1 MKINGELPMN
11 RTLKLCI
18 AALCLMILVRHAD
31 AQQTRKTT
39 KVGTTVAQ
47 FLKIPTGARSIAMGN
62 TGASLEGDVYSIYW
76 NPGALARLRTP
87 GEATFN
93 HAEWLADISYD
104 YAAAGL
110 TLEGL
115 GTLGVSITSLRVPED
130 IVRTEINPDGDG
142 RRWDYSSFAMGF
154 SFARSLT
161 DRFSIGFTAKYI
173 RESIWHMS
181 SQGFAFDIGTI
192 YTTSFN
198 DLKIGASISNFGTK
212 MRLDGHDISF
222 NNFPN
227 GSLGQG
233 PQNVESIYK
242 TESFDIPLTFRIGV
256 SMDLVRM
263 DNLRATAAL
272 DATHPNDNVE
282 YVNSGLELAYDEMFF
297 GRVGYKS
304 LFYDESEEGLT
315 WGVGVLFALNNTTG
329 IKVDYAFADFGRL
342 QNVQFV
348 SVGVTF

>member
-1 MKINGELPMN
+1 MN
-11 RTLKLCI
+11 KMIKLFI
-18 AALCLMILVRHAD
+18 AALCLTIVVRQAD

-76 NPGALARLRTP
+76 NPGALARLRTT

-110 TLEGL
+110 TLDGL
-115 GTLGVSITSLRVPED
+115 GTIGVSITSLRVPED

-142 RRWDYSSFAMGF
+142 RRWDYASFAMGF

-192 YTTSFN
+192 YTTTFN

-222 NNFPN
+222 NNFPD

-233 PQNVESIYK
+233 PQNVESI
-242 TESFDIPLTFRIGV
+242 DI
-256 SMDLVRM
+256 VRM
-263 DNLRATAAL
+263 DNIRATAAL

-297 GRVGYKS
+297 GRVGYKT

-315 WGVGVLFALNNTTG
+315 WGLGVLFALNNTTG

-342 QNVQFV
+342 KNVQYV

>member
-1 MKINGELPMN
+1 MKRNLI
-11 RTLKLCI
+11 I
-18 AALCLMILVRHAD
+18 SVVAACLMLGVQSAV
-31 AQQTRKTT
+31 AQQTRETS

-47 FLKIPTGARSIAMGN
+47 FLKIPAGARSIAMGN
-62 TGASLEGDVYSIYW
+62 AGASLEGDVYSIYW
-76 NPGALARLRTP
+76 NPAALARMRTA

-104 YAAAGL
+104 FAAAGL
-110 TLEGL
+110 TIEGL

-173 RESIWHMS
+173 REAIWNMS

-198 DLKIGASISNFGTK
+198 DMKIGASISNFGTK

-222 NNFPN
+222 NNFP
-227 GSLGQG
+227 GGDLGQG
-233 PQNVESIYK
+233 PQNIESIYK
-242 TESFDIPLTFRIGV
+242 TESFDIPLNFRIGV
-256 SMDLVRM
+256 SMDILRT
-263 DNLRATAAL
+263 DQIRATAAL

-282 YVNSGLELAYDEMFF
+282 YVNSGLEMAYDEMFF
-297 GRVGYKS
+297 GRIGYKS
-304 LFYDESEEGLT
+304 LFYDDSEEGLT
-315 WGVGVLFALNNTTG
+315 WGLGVVFALNNTTG
-329 IKVDYAFADFGRL
+329 IKVDYAFSDFGRL